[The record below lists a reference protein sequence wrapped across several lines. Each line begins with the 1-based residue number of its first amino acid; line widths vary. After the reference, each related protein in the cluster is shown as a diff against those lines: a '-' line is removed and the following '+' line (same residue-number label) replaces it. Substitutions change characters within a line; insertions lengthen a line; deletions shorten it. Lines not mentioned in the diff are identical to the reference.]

1 LSIRRRMHRLLGRSK
16 MGTTESPSWK
26 SFSKQR
32 LELQLRERD
41 LLSGIA
47 QFIDRMEENAAC

>member
-1 LSIRRRMHRLLGRSK
+1 
-16 MGTTESPSWK
+16 MGTNESPSWK